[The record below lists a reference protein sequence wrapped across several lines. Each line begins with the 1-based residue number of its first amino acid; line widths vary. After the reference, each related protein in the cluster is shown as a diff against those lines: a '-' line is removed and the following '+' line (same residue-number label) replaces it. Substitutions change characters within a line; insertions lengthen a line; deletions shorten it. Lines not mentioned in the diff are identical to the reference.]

1 MERIGEGLKKI
12 ILAGIGAVA
21 TTGEK
26 GQEILNDLVKKGE
39 LTVEQSKVLNKEMNF
54 DDVRERIKTGSGEV
68 VKSVQDAGAKLRSNV
83 EGKDAKEIGDMLKNL
98 SKDQLSQLK
107 TAIEKLQKNAE
118 DVKNEAGETIEKA
131 MEAAG
136 EKAEEIKEAV
146 EDKVDDIA
154 EAVEEKKEE
163 AEAAADAACEK
174 AEEIKEEAAQAVDE
188 ACDKAAEVAGEA
200 AEKADEAVDAV
211 CEGAEEALEDKPE
224 E

>member
-1 MERIGEGLKKI
+1 MEKIGEGLKKI

-39 LTVEQSKVLNKEMNF
+39 LTVEQSKVLNKEMNL
-54 DDVRERIKTGSGEV
+54 DDAREMIKTKSGEV
-68 VKSVQDAGAKLRSNV
+68 MKTVQETGAKIRSNV
-83 EGKDAKEIGDMLKNL
+83 EGKDVKEIGDMLRTL
-98 SKDQLSQLK
+98 SKDQLVQVK
-107 TAIEKLQKNAE
+107 AAIEKLQKNAE

-131 MEAAG
+131 VEAAE

-146 EDKVDDIA
+146 SEKVEDLA

-163 AEAAADAACEK
+163 AEAAA
-174 AEEIKEEAAQAVDE
+174 EA
-188 ACDKAAEVAGEA
+188 ACDKAAEA
-200 AEKADEAVDAV
+200 AETVCEKADEAVDAV
-211 CEGAEEALEDKPE
+211 CEGAQEALEDKPE

>member
-12 ILAGIGAVA
+12 LLAGIGAVA
-21 TTGEK
+21 TTSEK

-54 DDVRERIKTGSGEV
+54 DDAKEMIKTKSGEV
-68 VKSVQDAGAKLRSNV
+68 MKSVQETGAKIRSNV

-98 SKDQLSQLK
+98 SKDQLAQVKS
-107 TAIEKLQKNAE
+107 AIEKLQKNAE

-131 MEAAG
+131 VEAAE

-146 EDKVDDIA
+146 SEKVEDLAD
-154 EAVEEKKEE
+154 AVEEKKEA
-163 AEAAADAACEK
+163 AEEAADA
-174 AEEIKEEAAQAVDE
+174 
-188 ACDKAAEVAGEA
+188 ACDKAAEA
-200 AEKADEAVDAV
+200 AETVCEKADEAVDAV
-211 CEGAEEALEDKPE
+211 CEGAKEALEDKPE

>member
-1 MERIGEGLKKI
+1 MERIGEGLKKS

-21 TTGEK
+21 TTSEK

-54 DDVRERIKTGSGEV
+54 DDAKEMIKTKSGEV
-68 VKSVQDAGAKLRSNV
+68 MKSVQETGARIRNNV
-83 EGKDAKEIGDMLKNL
+83 EGKDAREIGDMLKNL
-98 SKDQLSQLK
+98 SKDQLAQVK
-107 TAIEKLQKNAE
+107 AAIEKLQKNAE

-131 MEAAG
+131 VGAAE

-146 EDKVDDIA
+146 AEKVEDLAD
-154 EAVEEKKEE
+154 AVEEKKEA
-163 AEAAADAACEK
+163 AEEAADA
-174 AEEIKEEAAQAVDE
+174 
-188 ACDKAAEVAGEA
+188 ACDKAAEA
-200 AEKADEAVDAV
+200 AETVCEKADEAVDAV

>member
-21 TTGEK
+21 TTSEK
-26 GQEILNDLVKKGE
+26 GQEILNELVKKGE
-39 LTVEQSKVLNKEMNF
+39 LTVEQSKVLNKEMNL
-54 DDVRERIKTGSGEV
+54 DDVKERIKTGSGEV
-68 VKSVQDAGAKLRSNV
+68 MKSVQDAGAKLRSNV

-163 AEAAADAACEK
+163 AEAVADA
-174 AEEIKEEAAQAVDE
+174 